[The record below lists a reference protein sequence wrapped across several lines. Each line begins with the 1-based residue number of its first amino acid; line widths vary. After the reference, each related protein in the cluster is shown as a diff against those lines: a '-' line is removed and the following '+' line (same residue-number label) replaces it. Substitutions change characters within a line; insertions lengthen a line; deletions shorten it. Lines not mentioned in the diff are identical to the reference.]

1 MTTTTTFFATRTLA
15 RNAAAEL
22 NGKVKDHGTDAPAGK
37 RWGVVVEV
45 TTKAEIIAAAGKE
58 INAPVIDVPA
68 TKSRNILVLGTPG
81 IGKTAHMSNVLS
93 GGQVLKNRYGKK
105 VQVQHKRSTA
115 VAKAEWL
122 KDYNAM

>member
-22 NGKVKDHGTDAPAGK
+22 NGKVKDHGSAAPAGE

-45 TTKAEIIAAAGKE
+45 QTKAEIITQAAEA

-68 TKSRNILVLGTPG
+68 ARNVLVLGTPG
-81 IGKTAHMSNVLS
+81 IGKTAHMANILS
-93 GGQVLKNRYGKK
+93 GGEVLKNRYGKK
-105 VQVQHKRSTA
+105 VKVQHKRRTND
-115 VAKAEWL
+115 AKAAWM